1 MTMAATKTTLQFG
14 CAALAAALLLPGSA
28 SAADGHVTYLEA
40 VGPADRPMMIAGS
53 DRGVVFIGADH
64 ALFRAYRHEQTALD
78 TASQPFLWV
87 EDIDTDGRAE
97 YVGAGVPSFVVDDNA
112 DPMWGVLDG
121 CDSYYVGDFIEDRA
135 AELLC
140 IRGTSVRVWSF
151 DGQEYF
157 NWEGRGYSMSSC
169 AGDDFDDDRKME
181 VACDLTNGNHL
192 FFDIEDWFNDPSYEP
207 PRDGAA
213 PEALNSGGVDRA
225 AMAALASGERE
236 LSVGGRNITLGFAGG
251 AVQINIDGAASG
263 TIQVGGSGIYSAAA
277 ADLDGDGTHE
287 VYVGGD
293 DAVHIF
299 RLDGTLV
306 ASVPANPATTT
317 RDPRVT
323 VRSATANG
331 LENSDRDAVRGVVEA
346 SISDFVS
353 CYSRRMGADQFTRV
367 GTMLY
372 ELSVDDD
379 GDVTS
384 ASKRHS
390 GIRNDSLE
398 SCVEDAFEDLEFS
411 PATDGSGSV
420 SVTLDFDFVDTP

>member
-1 MTMAATKTTLQFG
+1 MTMAASKTTFRLSA
-14 CAALAAALLLPGSA
+14 AALAAALALPSLA
-28 SAADGHVTYLEA
+28 HAADGHVTYLEE
-40 VGPADRPMMIAGS
+40 VGSPDRPMVIAGS

-64 ALFRAYRHEQTALD
+64 SLFRAYHHQQTALD
-78 TASQPFLWV
+78 ASTQPFLWV
-87 EDIDTDGRAE
+87 QDIDSDGRSE
-97 YVGAGVPSFVVDDNA
+97 YIGAGVPSFVVDDNA

-140 IRGTSVRVWSF
+140 IRGSSVRVWSF

-157 NWEGRGYSMSSC
+157 NWQGSGYSISSC

-181 VACDLTNGNHL
+181 VACNLTNGNHL
-192 FFDIEDWFNDPSYEP
+192 FFDIEDWFNDPEYNP
-207 PRDGAA
+207 PRDGVA
-213 PEALNSGGVDRA
+213 PESMSSGGVDRA
-225 AMAALASGERE
+225 GMAALASGERE
-236 LSVGGRNITLGFAGG
+236 LSVNGRTVTLGFGGG
-251 AVQINIDGAASG
+251 AIQLNVDGVSG
-263 TIQVGGSGIYSAAA
+263 GTVQVGGSGIYSAAA
-277 ADLDGDGTHE
+277 ADLDSDGTWE
-287 VYVGGD
+287 IYVGGD
-293 DAVHIF
+293 DAVHIL

-306 ASVPANPATTT
+306 GSVAANPSATT

-323 VRSATANG
+323 VRAATANG
-331 LENSDRDAVRGVVEA
+331 LGNSDRDAIRATVEGG
-346 SISDFVS
+346 IDDFVS

-367 GTMLY
+367 GSMLY
-372 ELSVDDD
+372 ELTVDDD

-411 PATDGSGSV
+411 PATDGTGSV